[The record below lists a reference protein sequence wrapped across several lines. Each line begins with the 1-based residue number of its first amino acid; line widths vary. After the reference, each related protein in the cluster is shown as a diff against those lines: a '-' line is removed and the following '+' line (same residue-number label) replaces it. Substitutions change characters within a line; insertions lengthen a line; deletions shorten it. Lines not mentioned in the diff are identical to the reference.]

1 MRKSKIFQR
10 ILLIILALSLIAGVM
25 SGCVSKNEGQF
36 STTQETKTQTEGAKI
51 SEEPSKS
58 TDDDVPDYLNPT
70 GFPIVKEKI
79 TLKLMGSKSP
89 LHGEWQDMEVFK
101 RMEALTNIS
110 FEFDTPLA
118 QGYTEKKN
126 LALASGDYPDVF
138 YGGAINVQDEE
149 TYGPQG
155 VFLPLEDY
163 IDKYGPHIKKI
174 LEQYPEVKNAITA
187 SDGHIYS
194 LPYIVRT
201 KTTAANILYINMD
214 WLANVGMSKPET
226 VEEFYEVL
234 KAFKEEDPN
243 KNGKQDEI
251 PLSYWKQT
259 NSMAGILNPIFYAA
273 FSGQAG
279 GANFDLIGDKVV
291 YNPVQPAF
299 KEFLAYMNKLYSE
312 KLLENEMFT

>member
-163 IDKYGPHIKKI
+163 IDKYGPHIRKKI
-174 LEQYPEVKNAITA
+174 PTRMVSRMKFHY
-187 SDGHIYS
+187 HIGNKPTVWQEFSIRYS
-194 LPYIVRT
+194 MQLS
-201 KTTAANILYINMD
+201 AA
-214 WLANVGMSKPET
+214 KPE
-226 VEEFYEVL
+226 E
-234 KAFKEEDPN
+234 
-243 KNGKQDEI
+243 Q
-251 PLSYWKQT
+251 
-259 NSMAGILNPIFYAA
+259 ILT
-273 FSGQAG
+273 
-279 GANFDLIGDKVV
+279 L
-291 YNPVQPAF
+291 
-299 KEFLAYMNKLYSE
+299 
-312 KLLENEMFT
+312 